1 MSEVK
6 TVKGV
11 TITMDDG
18 RLQRMIAEAYSG
30 GKIMAAVQKA
40 AFDVERTAK
49 VLCPVDTG
57 ALANSIKTE
66 QAAKDGS
73 IIYADIGPHTDYA
86 LYVEKG
92 HAIRT
97 EKGYSYYVPGRHYM
111 ENALNEEAPKLER
124 ALNIWA
130 RTLGT

>member
-18 RLQRMIAEAYSG
+18 RLQRMIAEAYGG
-30 GKIMAAVQKA
+30 GKVMAAVQKA
-40 AFDVERTAK
+40 AFDVERTGK
-49 VLCPVDTG
+49 MKCPVDTG
-57 ALANSIKTE
+57 NLANSIKAE
-66 QAAKDGS
+66 QAQRDPFGR
-73 IIYADIGPHTDYA
+73 IYADIGPHTDYA
-86 LYVEKG
+86 YYVEMG
-92 HAIRT
+92 HATRS
-97 EKGYSYYVPGRHYM
+97 GGYVPGRHYM